1 MLNFYDKYESK
12 ISREKFY
19 NTVEKNFNSNNN
31 INPVRKHR
39 FKTIKTNDLLKQA
52 SGVGGVGTGG
62 GSNVGGGGVG
72 NVGGVGVGG
81 GVCLISNGGV
91 SSSCGIIDDSKI
103 KGAKSKSCV
112 DTSKPAGVVGYL
124 PYTASGKYE
133 FFLIFNN
140 KLLKFYKLSSF
151 YYPGLNGLKNLGN
164 TCFMNSAIQ
173 VFFLIF
179 ILCRFYYF
187 INLVI

>member
-1 MLNFYDKYESK
+1 LFLSINFRYKLLLSLVFLCCFKIDKQEEEKHRNKEEQRRSKQIKMLNFYDKYESK

-62 GSNVGGGGVG
+62 GSNVGGGVGVG

-133 FFLIFNN
+133 KIIFLNF
-140 KLLKFYKLSSF
+140 
-151 YYPGLNGLKNLGN
+151 
-164 TCFMNSAIQ
+164 
-173 VFFLIF
+173 
-179 ILCRFYYF
+179 
-187 INLVI
+187 